1 MKEYKGENETSLSIQ
16 DNLLHEVLDD
26 ALDEEICIR
35 HTTDRECDE
44 KDNVSL
50 SLTGKYSSRQKKG
63 EGEVPK
69 KRLQG
74 RKRKVETGK
83 EANSSQL
90 DPLTKHEKQKRK
102 RIEVEKILEP
112 DLFIRPDGLP
122 ITFLMQASR
131 AQQRDK
137 VVVNLNICLRPPTES
152 RFK

>member
-1 MKEYKGENETSLSIQ
+1 MKDRMTQSLSIQ
-16 DNLLHEVLDD
+16 DNLLHEVLDNV
-26 ALDEEICIR
+26 LDDEITIR
-35 HTTDRECDE
+35 HTTLLSTDRECDE

-63 EGEVPK
+63 EGEILK
-69 KRLQG
+69 KTLQG
-74 RKRKVETGK
+74 RKRKVKTGK

-102 RIEVEKILEP
+102 RIEREKIMEP

-137 VVVNLNICLRPPTES
+137 VAWSN
-152 RFK
+152 

>member
-1 MKEYKGENETSLSIQ
+1 MTPSLSIQ

-26 ALDEEICIR
+26 ALDEETSIR
-35 HTTDRECDE
+35 QTKDRECDE

-90 DPLTKHEKQKRK
+90 DPLTKHEKRK
-102 RIEVEKILEP
+102 RMQREKILEP

-137 VVVNLNICLRPPTES
+137 VAWSN
-152 RFK
+152 

>member
-1 MKEYKGENETSLSIQ
+1 MTPSLSIQ

-26 ALDEEICIR
+26 ALDEEISLR

-83 EANSSQL
+83 EDGNSSQL

-102 RIEVEKILEP
+102 RIERETILEP

-137 VVVNLNICLRPPTES
+137 VAWS
-152 RFK
+152 K